1 MSADDEKI
9 VQDLERA
16 SLVKDG
22 DANFNVIRCDLSH
35 NDDQELNGL
44 WLSVKEKTEA
54 KLPMI
59 VARSLKGGG
68 GGRTINLLL
77 STDWNDAL
85 FGNGSEG
92 PPPSA
97 AAGNGQRK
105 SPEFVPIPSG
115 RKRSPAGRH
124 VGSNA
129 SPAERS
135 RASTRDA

>member
-16 SLVKDG
+16 SRVKDG

-54 KLPMI
+54 KLPMT

-68 GGRTINLLL
+68 GGRTINH
-77 STDWNDAL
+77 WY
-85 FGNGSEG
+85 GN
-92 PPPSA
+92 
-97 AAGNGQRK
+97 
-105 SPEFVPIPSG
+105 
-115 RKRSPAGRH
+115 
-124 VGSNA
+124 
-129 SPAERS
+129 
-135 RASTRDA
+135 